1 MEDTTFSWALKD
13 EEVHREAK
21 MRLSGRRK
29 DVRWNLEKVIHNFT
43 SYRELFNLFSRVF
56 LFPVKNEKFIQ
67 IYANCTL
74 RTQNRKIVG

>member
-1 MEDTTFSWALKD
+1 M
-13 EEVHREAK
+13 R

-29 DVRWNLEKVIHNFT
+29 KARQNLEKMIHNFT
-43 SYRELFNLFSRVF
+43 SYRELFNLFSHVF

-74 RTQNRKIVG
+74 CTQNRKTVG